1 METDTKRLQNTVLEA
16 MSPCAGCQEN
26 NESQQ
31 CVIEIDRSVETDKD

>member
-26 NESQQ
+26 NEKPA
-31 CVIEIDRSVETDKD
+31 VRDRNW